1 LDKKG
6 TSTELPEL
14 ATMTITRSKVEN
26 LRVGG
31 KDYGKILNN
40 MLKIKNTLNHRNLMN
55 GPLEYMII
63 LLYFHVMQ
71 ELTFIT
77 NLSCQKN

>member
-71 ELTFIT
+71 
-77 NLSCQKN
+77 